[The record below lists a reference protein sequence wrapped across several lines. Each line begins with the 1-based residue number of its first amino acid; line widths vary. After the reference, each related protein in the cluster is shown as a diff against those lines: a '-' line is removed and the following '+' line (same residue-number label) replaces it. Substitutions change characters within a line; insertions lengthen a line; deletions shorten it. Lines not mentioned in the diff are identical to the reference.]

1 MIVDKAIKK
10 IFKEITKYLFARPSI
25 ELARR
30 WPVHFNILMMRKL
43 NEIQLST
50 EQLKYIAITVKEKAF
65 CKLLIFGLGNDSMF
79 WLKLNGGGVTVFLE
93 DNIDWLQKITKKSK
107 DLIVFPVNYNTK
119 ITDWKMLLESPS
131 LLDMTLPENV
141 EKEEWDIIFVDA
153 PGGWNDQ
160 TSGRMKSIYLSSRLV
175 KNSCDIFV
183 HDCNREVE
191 DIYCNKYLK
200 KENLKQE
207 IKTQGVFL
215 RHYYITNNST

>member
-1 MIVDKAIKK
+1 MIIK
-10 IFKEITKYLFARPSI
+10 IFKKNTIYLFAWLSI
-25 ELARR
+25 ELAIR
-30 WPVHFNILMMRKL
+30 WPLHFNILMMIKL

-50 EQLKYIAITVKEKAF
+50 EQLKYLAITVKEKAF

-79 WLKLNGGGVTVFLE
+79 WLKLNRGGVTVFLE
-93 DNIDWLQKITKKSK
+93 DNINWLQYITKKSK
-107 DLIVFPVNYNTK
+107 DLITFQVNYNTK
-119 ITDWKMLLESPS
+119 ITDWRMLLESPS

-141 EKEEWDIIFVDA
+141 EKEDWNVIFVDA
-153 PGGWNDQ
+153 PVGGEGQ
-160 TSGRMKSIYLSSRLV
+160 HAGRMQSIYLASRLI

-183 HDCNREVE
+183 HDCNRVVE

-200 KENLKQE
+200 KENLKKE